1 MIELKN
7 IGYHVVN
14 LNWKIYVSRE
24 ALNFFMNWKEM
35 KELDSVER
43 IKLWT
48 WEWKKLVLYNLD
60 DIVEYKERKS
70 LLNALDVFKR
80 IFKAIKRT
88 DIVKCS

>member
-88 DIVKCS
+88 DIIKCS